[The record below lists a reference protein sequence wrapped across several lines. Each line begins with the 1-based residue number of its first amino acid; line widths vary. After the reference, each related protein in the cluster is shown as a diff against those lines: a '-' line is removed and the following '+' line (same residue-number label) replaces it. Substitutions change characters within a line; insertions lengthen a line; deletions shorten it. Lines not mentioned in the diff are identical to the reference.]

1 MKMELRYRNFRV
13 LRIENMKDF
22 EKKIFIIINKTN
34 NKNILYQLFYSRKI
48 KKEEEWHKIERKFP
62 ISIKKNLQTLFQS
75 RKKKK
80 RKNAYKIPKL
90 IPVQQVQP
98 SVSTVIDT
106 GSGANK

>member
-1 MKMELRYRNFRV
+1 MELRYRNFRV

-22 EKKIFIIINKTN
+22 EKKIFIIITKLIIKIFYINYS
-34 NKNILYQLFYSRKI
+34 ILEKSKSSE
-48 KKEEEWHKIERKFP
+48 KEEEWHKIERKFP

-80 RKNAYKIPKL
+80 RKNACKIPKL

-106 GSGANK
+106 ANK